1 VSINQ
6 SDDRGVVLALGSL
19 AVAALMFLFAEMR
32 VALCE
37 RAILKAQVGQMGRRL
52 RDIKSSLQKTEEA
65 VQRRDH
71 QLKKA
76 EEIEAFY
83 EGLLTELIELG
94 KVDAAAHAIVQKWK
108 IQHEQAGAAPAG
120 VPAPKPKESEGKAK

>member
-1 VSINQ
+1 MNH

-32 VALCE
+32 VALCD
-37 RAILKAQVGQMGRRL
+37 RAILKGQVGQMGRRL
-52 RDIKSSLQKTEEA
+52 RDVKASLQKTEEA

-71 QLKKA
+71 QFRKA

-83 EGLLTELIELG
+83 EGLLTELIELA

-108 IQHEQAGAAPAG
+108 IQHEEAGAAGSAA
-120 VPAPKPKESEGKAK
+120 PAPKPKESEGKAK

>member
-1 VSINQ
+1 MNQ

-19 AVAALMFLFAEMR
+19 AVGALMFLFAEMR

-37 RAILKAQVGQMGRRL
+37 RAMLKGQVGQMGRRL
-52 RDIKSSLQKTEEA
+52 RDIKTSLQKTEEA

-76 EEIEAFY
+76 EEIDAFY
-83 EGLLTELIELG
+83 EGLLTELIEL
-94 KVDAAAHAIVQKWK
+94 A
-108 IQHEQAGAAPAG
+108 QAGAAGSGAPASTPRDSG
-120 VPAPKPKESEGKAK
+120 GKSK